1 MHTLSLDGEWIVRQ
15 KGQSSSIP
23 ATVPGCVHTDLLR
36 AGQID
41 DPYVADNE
49 KHLMWIGETDW
60 TYERTFHVEKTLLDA
75 ARIDL
80 VCDGL
85 DTLAQIKINGR
96 IIGKTDNAFRVWR
109 FDVSRLIGDGENKI
123 EITFASTI
131 PFISRAQKRHY
142 LKLTGVGHHRID
154 GSNQIRKSQC
164 NYGWDWGPM
173 CVTCGIW
180 RSIRLEA
187 IYAARIADVHIQQD
201 HQRKDSVALDISC
214 GVERTDVTSV
224 KARATVRFKGKTVE
238 TSAISIVDSKGSTR
252 IRIANPELWWPN
264 GLGAQPLYEVVVDLF
279 DANERPLD
287 SRSTTVG
294 LRVLNLERK
303 PDK

>member
-96 IIGKTDNAFRVWR
+96 IVGKTDNAFRVWR

-123 EITFASTI
+123 EITF
-131 PFISRAQKRHY
+131 
-142 LKLTGVGHHRID
+142 
-154 GSNQIRKSQC
+154 
-164 NYGWDWGPM
+164 
-173 CVTCGIW
+173 
-180 RSIRLEA
+180 
-187 IYAARIADVHIQQD
+187 DV
-201 HQRKDSVALDISC
+201 SSGAFN
-214 GVERTDVTSV
+214 
-224 KARATVRFKGKTVE
+224 VR
-238 TSAISIVDSKGSTR
+238 
-252 IRIANPELWWPN
+252 
-264 GLGAQPLYEVVVDLF
+264 
-279 DANERPLD
+279 
-287 SRSTTVG
+287 
-294 LRVLNLERK
+294 
-303 PDK
+303 